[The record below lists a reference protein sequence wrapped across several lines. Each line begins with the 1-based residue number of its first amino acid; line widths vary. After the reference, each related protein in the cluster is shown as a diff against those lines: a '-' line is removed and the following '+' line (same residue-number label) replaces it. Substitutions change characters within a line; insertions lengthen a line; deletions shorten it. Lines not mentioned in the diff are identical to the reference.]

1 MSILTFRCSHT
12 GIMITSEI
20 TIQTCKIFKIVLK
33 IYYIILYIINK
44 FISLNY
50 QLVSPPDNFHDDCR
64 KPTRSTKKKYF
75 LLFTYNEKEKR
86 FLFCIQD
93 DTYKIITSNWI
104 LRYASSHKI
113 QGGFNVRI
121 VMLISRDHSLLRRK
135 YDSNISE
142 RFYCFVGPRGTDA
155 FTSKWRSHGISIGK
169 FTRLAATIFDV

>member
-1 MSILTFRCSHT
+1 MWKWLKT
-12 GIMITSEI
+12 
-20 TIQTCKIFKIVLK
+20 TIIVLK
-33 IYYIILYIINK
+33 AIPLSVFTATSQEVRKCVKSMKELKITTLIHTFHFSDALWKHFIDCNFCRLLYK
-44 FISLNY
+44 G
-50 QLVSPPDNFHDDCR
+50 
-64 KPTRSTKKKYF
+64 
-75 LLFTYNEKEKR
+75 
-86 FLFCIQD
+86 